1 MQKFVFIDR
10 LTFLNFL
17 SSMSIKGFRPS
28 MLTFTKIYM
37 ITIKLPYVYMYH
49 LLLNEGFFFFLV
61 IECPYSIAYMAFN
74 TLNRWF
80 FILFF
85 LIKKFKSCTNIK
97 THTALMN
104 SCMNYWISNEK
115 VFFTE
120 KKEKI
125 KCATTHNY

>member
-49 LLLNEGFFFFLV
+49 LLLNEGFFFFWLL
-61 IECPYSIAYMAFN
+61 SALIA
-74 TLNRWF
+74 
-80 FILFF
+80 
-85 LIKKFKSCTNIK
+85 
-97 THTALMN
+97 
-104 SCMNYWISNEK
+104 
-115 VFFTE
+115 
-120 KKEKI
+120 
-125 KCATTHNY
+125 